1 MYKYSSQD
9 NPCQHPV
16 IILRDA
22 SYTDVEG
29 LVRYVYRGEVDVQPQ
44 HLQSFLRTAD
54 SLKIKGLADQGLDQQ
69 QHHAQQPP
77 SQQSIQ
83 HHPEENQ
90 DSNSFKSEEEE
101 EMSDDENEDPTNNS
115 DPRAP
120 LDPTIQIQNS
130 NSTRLGITSLQEPLK
145 VPIPPSSQFRR
156 SDSNSRLEI
165 LHILVLQYYLAMYY
179 CNIIY
184 I

>member
-1 MYKYSSQD
+1 MCTYSSQD

-54 SLKIKGLADQGLDQQ
+54 ALKIKGLADQGLDQQ
-69 QHHAQQPP
+69 QQPQSQTS
-77 SQQSIQ
+77 SQQQ
-83 HHPEENQ
+83 Q
-90 DSNSFKSEEEE
+90 DSSFKSE
-101 EMSDDENEDPTNNS
+101 SENEDPN
-115 DPRAP
+115 PA
-120 LDPTIQIQNS
+120 LDPIQS
-130 NSTRLGITSLQEPLK
+130 SRLIHQSSLQEPLK

-156 SDSNSRLEI
+156 SDSNSRFVRI
-165 LHILVLQYYLAMYY
+165 LYSLVV
-179 CNIIY
+179 
-184 I
+184 

>member
-77 SQQSIQ
+77 SQSQQSIQ
-83 HHPEENQ
+83 HHQEENQ
-90 DSNSFKSEEEE
+90 DSNSFKSEEEEE

-120 LDPTIQIQNS
+120 LDPIIQIQNS
-130 NSTRLGITSLQEPLK
+130 NSTRLGINSLQEPLK

-156 SDSNSRLEI
+156 SDSNSRY
-165 LHILVLQYYLAMYY
+165 VLM
-179 CNIIY
+179 NNDD
-184 I
+184 